1 MVSISKSKL
10 KIIVWHH
17 LTLFSRGRKLTEPMK
32 TLVLAPT
39 QTNKSLT
46 SRTWKTRIQIHS
58 RPRSIDSAPLL
69 LDPVFINSL
78 LILKTLAPEHIS
90 NHLNFKDI
98 QSQLTP
104 KEPYTDPRLMVK
116 SQSFPSPYPLE
127 FQHANWHPLP
137 TPTSVKTRL
146 ALLCITQ
153 TRMLT
158 NKLHPNTTS

>member
-1 MVSISKSKL
+1 M
-10 KIIVWHH
+10 WHH
-17 LTLFSRGRKLTEPMK
+17 LTLSLRGRKLTEPMK

-58 RPRSIDSAPLL
+58 RPRSIGSAPLL
-69 LDPVFINSL
+69 LAPASINSL

-90 NHLNFKDI
+90 NHLNSRVI

-104 KEPYTDPRLMVK
+104 KEPSTDPKLTVK
-116 SQSFPSPYPLE
+116 LQSCQSLYLLE
-127 FQHANWHPLP
+127 FQPVNWLPLP
-137 TPTSVKTRL
+137 TPTLVKTRL
-146 ALLCITQ
+146 APLSITP
-153 TRMLT
+153 TRTLT